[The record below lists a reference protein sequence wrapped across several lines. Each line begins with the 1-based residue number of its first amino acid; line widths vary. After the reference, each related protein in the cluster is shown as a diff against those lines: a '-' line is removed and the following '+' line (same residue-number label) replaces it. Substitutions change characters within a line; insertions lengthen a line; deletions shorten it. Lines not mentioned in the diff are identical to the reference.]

1 MISRR
6 LSNLSYDEE
15 IFNKAKIIYEKA
27 LKESG
32 YNENLIFDKTNHD
45 VEIPR
50 RNRKRN
56 IIWYN
61 PPFSKNVET
70 NVAKSILNLIKN
82 HLPPSLP

>member
-6 LSNLSYDEE
+6 LSNLSYDED
-15 IFNKAKIIYEKA
+15 IFNKSKPIYEKA
-27 LKESG
+27 LRESG
-32 YNENLIFDKTNHD
+32 YDEELLFNKTNTNT
-45 VEIPR
+45 ETPR

-70 NVAKSILNLIKN
+70 NIAR
-82 HLPPSLP
+82 